1 MLVSPQVV
9 RTGKQAGAAGAH
21 FTCFT
26 GTKVQIL
33 THKVLLASTNLGA
46 GEGGSREMMGKS
58 ELSELER
65 AGSVSPAVED
75 DEGVRRCLSE
85 MCVCMCV

>member
-1 MLVSPQVV
+1 MVLVSPQVL
-9 RTGKQAGAAGAH
+9 RTGKQAGAAGVH

-26 GTKVQIL
+26 GTKVPIL

-46 GEGGSREMMGKS
+46 GEGGSREVIGKS

-75 DEGVRRCLSE
+75 DEAVRRCLSL
-85 MCVCMCV
+85 MCMYV